1 MFAPFLGNKV
11 IPRALCVAFDDVLE
25 DWYGKPRRL
34 FCCWLEL
41 LLFRLFYD
49 KYDYCYLESIPA
61 ALVMGLLKLE
71 RFRVSEGVY
80 NAPALLSELFSF

>member
-41 LLFRLFYD
+41 LLFRLF
-49 KYDYCYLESIPA
+49 
-61 ALVMGLLKLE
+61 
-71 RFRVSEGVY
+71 
-80 NAPALLSELFSF
+80 